1 MAASPIEGSYRI
13 PSFENARVSDAMHP
27 GVVSSTPETSLR
39 ALAQT
44 MAQRHIHSVVIT
56 GLTGSSEQGWGLV
69 TDVDVLRA
77 AGGDLDTREAR
88 DIARTDAPVVGPD
101 DTLGRAAELMAENR
115 TTHLIV
121 VDGGHAIGVLSS
133 LDVAGILAWGRA

>member
-1 MAASPIEGSYRI
+1 MAPSRIEGSYRI
-13 PSFENARVSDAMHP
+13 PSFENARVSEAMHP

-44 MAQRHIHSVVIT
+44 MAQHHIHSVVIT
-56 GLTGSSEQGWGLV
+56 GLAESSQQGWGLV
-69 TDVDVLRA
+69 TDVDLLRA

-88 DIARTDAPVVGPD
+88 DIAHTDAPVVSPD
-101 DTLGRAAELMAENR
+101 DTLARAAELMAEQR
-115 TTHLIV
+115 TSHLIV
-121 VDGGHAIGVLSS
+121 VDHGDAVGVLSS